1 MTVAGYVRGS
11 PAGLRLEADARVG
24 TAATRTP
31 LDGVADLAVRVPWP
45 WPALLTLALGC
56 YQIGRPELWRDELSS
71 WSFAARP
78 VSDLIATARNTGAT
92 QLAYYLLLHFW
103 IAAFGSSADAMR
115 SLSVLAMAG
124 AAACVTL
131 VGRKLA
137 GPRAGLASG
146 LVFALRAERVT
157 VRPGGPLLRA

>member
-1 MTVAGYVRGS
+1 
-11 PAGLRLEADARVG
+11 
-24 TAATRTP
+24 
-31 LDGVADLAVRVPWP
+31 VPWVA
-45 WPALLTLALGC
+45 PALLTVALGC

-103 IAAFGSSADAMR
+103 ITAFGSSADAMR

-124 AAACVTL
+124 AAACA
-131 VGRKLA
+131 GRPQA
-137 GPRAGLASG
+137 GRVPGGPGRRAGLRAG
-146 LVFALRAERVT
+146 AERVT
-157 VRPGGPLLRA
+157 VRPGGSLLLP